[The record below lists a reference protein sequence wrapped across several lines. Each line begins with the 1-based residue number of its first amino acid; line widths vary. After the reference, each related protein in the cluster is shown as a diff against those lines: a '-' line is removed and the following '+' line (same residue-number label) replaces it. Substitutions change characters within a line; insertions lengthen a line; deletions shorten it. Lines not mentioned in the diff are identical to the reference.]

1 MHIQE
6 NHRNQVREKQNVL
19 EEKDEKKIY
28 QNDRIFKKHE
38 QLNRKKTPCYKSKQK
53 ETISKSNKSF
63 FFFPL

>member
-38 QLNRKKTPCYKSKQK
+38 QLNRKKNTV
-53 ETISKSNKSF
+53 
-63 FFFPL
+63 L

>member
-1 MHIQE
+1 MCDSDIKKKQAQCVHMHIQE

-38 QLNRKKTPCYKSKQK
+38 QLNRKKNTV
-53 ETISKSNKSF
+53 
-63 FFFPL
+63 L